1 MLGLGGRRRREKKM
15 GRKRKARF
23 EKKCIRKDM
32 TVVFFFKL
40 GVNSLLVWNELQV
53 IVCLQMI
60 QEEEEEE

>member
-1 MLGLGGRRRREKKM
+1 
-15 GRKRKARF
+15 
-23 EKKCIRKDM
+23 M